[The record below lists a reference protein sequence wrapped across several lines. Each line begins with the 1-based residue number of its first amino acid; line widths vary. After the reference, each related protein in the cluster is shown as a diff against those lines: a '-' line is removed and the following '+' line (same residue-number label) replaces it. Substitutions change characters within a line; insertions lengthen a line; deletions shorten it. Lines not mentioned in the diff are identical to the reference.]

1 MRIAIPV
8 VGDDVSPGLEVCE
21 AVKFYEDDH
30 GRILRRFTV
39 PVGGGADTALSIV
52 ERHGVDTLVCGPL
65 SAEEKRA
72 LAMAGLLV
80 SQGHTG
86 GADAAAEAYLG
97 ETIASD
103 PNNTCHI
110 CG

>member
-8 VGDDVSPGLEVCE
+8 AGEDVSDKLETCG

-30 GRILRRFTV
+30 GRIVRQFTV
-39 PVGGGADTALSIV
+39 PVEGGRDAALAVI

-65 SAEEKRA
+65 EPEEKRA
-72 LAMAGLLV
+72 LALAGLLV
-80 SQGHTG
+80 SQGRTG
-86 GADAAAEAYLG
+86 AADDAARSYLG

-110 CG
+110 CE